1 MSHQTT
7 TPRPAVDALRTGPAY
22 ERNASVMFVDRIRR
36 SPDRTAL
43 AVLGDDEITYRELGE
58 QMAVAAQVLRD
69 HGVTAGDRV
78 AFAASNRS
86 EVVVVLAAAL
96 HLGAVFVPLNTRLSP
111 RELAFI
117 VDDAGASVLVADG
130 AMATHLAPVRDELGV
145 AHALRL
151 PGGDDEG
158 GGTPAGWTDY
168 VAVAP
173 AEPPPLGAPAD
184 TDPSDVAVLMYT
196 SGTTGSP
203 KGAMITHDNVVA
215 TVHNLMLLIPMGPAS
230 GMLAMAP
237 LFHVGAMALVLGT
250 LATGGR
256 VVVLRAFD
264 PSAVFD
270 ALEAQPVTFTFG
282 VPAMFQAM
290 AAEPRFA
297 GADLSDVLLMC
308 AGAPVPEALLHRY
321 LERGAKVTQGYG
333 LTESTAVVSLLEADD
348 AAAKL
353 GSAGMPYPLT
363 AVEIRDAEGRP
374 ITAPDTDGEIWIKG
388 RNVVE
393 GYWNRP
399 EATAALRDA
408 DGWLRTGDAGR
419 FDADGYLS
427 ITDRIKDMLITGG
440 ENVYPAEV
448 EKVLASHPDLAEVAV
463 IGTPDER
470 WGEAVTAVVV
480 PRSGAEVTLDAV
492 QAHARQ
498 HLGGYKVPRRLHVVD
513 QLPRNA
519 SGKVLKHTL
528 RDDLA

>member
-1 MSHQTT
+1 VSSRFTFLD
-7 TPRPAVDALRTGPAY
+7 VDVMRTGAPY

-43 AVLGDDEITYRELGE
+43 VVLGEDEISYRQLGE
-58 QMAVAAQVLRD
+58 RLAATVEVLRA
-69 HGVTAGDRV
+69 HGIGPGDRV
-78 AFAASNRS
+78 AFAAANRPD
-86 EVVVVLAAAL
+86 VVVVLAAAL
-96 HLGAVFVPLNTRLSP
+96 HLGAAFVPLNTRLSP
-111 RELAFI
+111 TELRFI
-117 VDDAGASVLVADG
+117 VRDAGVRLLVADG
-130 AMATHLAPVRDELGV
+130 AMAEHLAPVRAELGV
-145 AHALRL
+145 EHALRL
-151 PGGDDEG
+151 PDPGAVPE
-158 GGTPAGWTDY
+158 GWTDLAG
-168 VAVAP
+168 VTPSAP
-173 AEPPPLGAPAD
+173 APLGPPAA
-184 TDPSDVAVLMYT
+184 TDPDDVAVLMYT
-196 SGTTGSP
+196 SGTTGDP
-203 KGAMITHDNVVA
+203 KGAMITHGNIVA

-270 ALEAQPVTFTFG
+270 AIEAQPVTFTFG
-282 VPAMFQAM
+282 VPAMLQAM
-290 AAEPRFA
+290 AGEPRFA
-297 GADLSDVLLMC
+297 EADLSAVLLMC
-308 AGAPVPEALLHRY
+308 AGAPVPEALLDQY
-321 LERGAKVTQGYG
+321 LARGAQVTQGYG
-333 LTESTAVVSLLEADD
+333 LTESTAVVSLLESDV

-363 AVEIRDAEGRP
+363 AVEIRDADGTPVTEPGV
-374 ITAPDTDGEIWIKG
+374 DGEIWIKG
-388 RNVVE
+388 RNVVA

-399 EATAALRDA
+399 EATAALRD
-408 DGWLRTGDAGR
+408 DEGWLRTGDAGHL
-419 FDADGYLS
+419 DAEGYLY

-448 EKVLASHPDLAEVAV
+448 EKVLAGHPDVAEVAV

-470 WGEAVTAVVV
+470 WGEVVTAVVV
-480 PRSGAEVTLDAV
+480 PAPGTELGLDEV

-519 SGKVLKHTL
+519 SGKVLKHAL
-528 RDDLA
+528 RDALG